1 MAQLV
6 CMPRLSQTMTQGRV
20 VEWLKREGEAIKKG
34 EPLVSIESDKAEV
47 EVEAPQSGVLRRVL
61 LSAGEEAS
69 VDTPLAIL
77 AEAGEDIEHL
87 LKGQP
92 QAVSMAPPPAS
103 SGAAAPSA
111 PATPGKQQPV
121 SPAER
126 RIARELGVEI
136 SQVVGTG
143 AGGLVTEK
151 DVRMFAEKGGPTPSI
166 EAAEDAQV
174 IPLTGLRRRIAERL
188 ALSRRTAADVTT
200 VADVDMSEVAAL
212 RKGSGLSY
220 TAYVVW
226 AAAQAL
232 GEFAILNASLVEDRI
247 LVKRNVHIGVAVA
260 LEQGL
265 VVPVIR
271 SADRKSVGEISR
283 EIDEWAARARDG
295 KLTPDDMTGSTFTV
309 TNSGALGSLLF
320 TPIINQPE
328 VAVLG
333 MGKVAD
339 TPVVREGQIVVRKI
353 MYLCL
358 SYDHRVVDGA
368 PAVQFLQAVKRRLEQ
383 PGSPPGADRGS
394 KRADEGSPSG
404 VM

>member
-1 MAQLV
+1 MAHRV

-20 VEWLKREGEAIKKG
+20 VGWLKREGDPVQKG

-61 LSAGEEAS
+61 VSAGEEAD
-69 VDTPLAIL
+69 VGTPLAIL
-77 AEAGEDIEHL
+77 AEAEENIEDL
-87 LKGQP
+87 LRGQRH
-92 QAVSMAPPPAS
+92 AVAVASPSPPTEVVAS
-103 SGAAAPSA
+103 SIS
-111 PATPGKQQPV
+111 PAPGKRQPV
-121 SPAER
+121 SPAAR

-136 SQVVGTG
+136 SWAVGTG
-143 AGGLVTEK
+143 PGGLVTEK
-151 DVRMFAEKGGPTPSI
+151 DVRAVASRGSAAPAV
-166 EAAEDAQV
+166 EAGEDAQV
-174 IPLTGLRRRIAERL
+174 ILLTGLRRRIAERL
-188 ALSRRTAADVTT
+188 SLSRRTAADVTT
-200 VADVDMSEVAAL
+200 VADADMTEVAAL
-212 RKGSGLSY
+212 RRGSGLSY

-232 GEFAILNASLVEDRI
+232 REFPILNAALVEDRI

-295 KLTPDDMTGSTFTV
+295 KLTPDDMTGSTFTL
-309 TNSGALGSLLF
+309 TNSGAFGSLLF

-339 TPVVREGQIVVRKI
+339 TPVVREGQIVVRKV

-368 PAVQFLQAVKRRLEQ
+368 PAVQFLQAVKHRLEQ
-383 PGSPPGADRGS
+383 PGRPLAADQRGS
-394 KRADEGSPSG
+394 RAGGGSSSG

>member
-92 QAVSMAPPPAS
+92 QAVSVAPPPPS
-103 SGAAAPSA
+103 SGAAALSA
-111 PATPGKQQPV
+111 PATPGKRQPV
-121 SPAER
+121 SPAAR

-247 LVKRNVHIGVAVA
+247 LVKRKVHIGVAVA

-283 EIDEWAARARDG
+283 EIDEWATRARNG
-295 KLTPDDMTGSTFTV
+295 QLTPDDMAGSTFTV
-309 TNSGALGSLLF
+309 TNSGAFGSLLF

-339 TPVVREGQIVVRKI
+339 TPVVREGQIVARKI